1 MNEKEVRDMIDLRAQ
16 WLRTR
21 PPRIKLEVKP
31 DPQLEALLDR
41 MEAAILILRETTK
54 EIALYGGAMLI
65 GAEIPDG
72 DPEADHNNTGR

>member
-1 MNEKEVRDMIDLRAQ
+1 MIDTRA
-16 WLRTR
+16 RTMKQR
-21 PPRIKLEVKP
+21 PPRIRLEVKP
-31 DPQLEALLDR
+31 DPQMEALLGK